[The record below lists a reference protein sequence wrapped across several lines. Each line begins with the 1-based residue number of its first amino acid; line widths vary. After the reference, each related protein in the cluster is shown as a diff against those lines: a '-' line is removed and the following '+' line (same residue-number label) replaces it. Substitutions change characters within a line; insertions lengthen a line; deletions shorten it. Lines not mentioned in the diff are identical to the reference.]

1 MPTTAIGSAVTNWT
15 EARKKGVFTAQMDW
29 TLRVVHTAT
38 IEDLAPSVVAGL
50 FGDLPVEGSAY
61 STYNPLWPL
70 VTCRG
75 VSCEQILG
83 GVFLYKT
90 EWSDENSKDDEQA
103 TDTDPLNDL
112 PIIKPIGGTRERAIT
127 RDRNDEIILNAAGD
141 PIAQSIE
148 DNIIGLSVS
157 ANVAVDSGIESVVL
171 SLRNRVNYAR
181 IQVGNWTIEK
191 NVARVMFGSGF
202 LSEVKRRNDTEYF
215 ELNYE
220 LIIDERDKHRGTPLN
235 AGFRQKVE
243 VDPIGFPGVYQIKTI
258 LADDGSEPSEPVPLN
273 ADGTKM
279 DNPQPDTVIYLD
291 VEKYQEGD
299 FTLLPGITAWTP

>member
-1 MPTTAIGSAVTNWT
+1 MAASALSSNVTHWV
-15 EARKKGVFTAQMDW
+15 ESRKKGVFTAQMDW
-29 TLRVVHTAT
+29 TLQVTISSTAA
-38 IEDLAPSVVAGL
+38 DMAPSVIAGL
-50 FGDLPVEGSAY
+50 FTGLPVEGTSY
-61 STYNPLWPL
+61 STYNVSWPL

-75 VSCEQILG
+75 VTCEKDEG
-83 GVFLYKT
+83 GIYFYKT
-90 EWSDENSKDDEQA
+90 EWSDENAKDEEKA

-141 PIAQSIE
+141 PIAQTIE
-148 DNIIGLSVS
+148 DNIIGLSVT
-157 ANVAVDSGIESVVL
+157 ANVAIDSGIEQAVL
-171 SLRNRVNYAR
+171 SLRNRTNNAR
-181 IQVGNWTIEK
+181 IQVGNWTID
-191 NVARVMFGSGF
+191 VDMARVMFGSGF

-220 LIIDERDKHRGTPLN
+220 LIIDERDRHRGTPLN

-273 ADGTKM
+273 HDGTKM

-291 VEKYQEGD
+291 VEKYQQGD
-299 FTLLPGITAWTP
+299 FTQLPGITAWTP